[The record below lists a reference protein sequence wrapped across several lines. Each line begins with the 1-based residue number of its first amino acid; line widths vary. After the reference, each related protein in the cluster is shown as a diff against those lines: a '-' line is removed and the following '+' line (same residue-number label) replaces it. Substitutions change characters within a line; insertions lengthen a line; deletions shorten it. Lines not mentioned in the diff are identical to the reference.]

1 MHHEPIVVAAFSH
14 DPYDGYAVVA
24 ILVYRMACGDEV
36 SRLIRD
42 FARIEMLKSVRDF
55 SRERARARARET
67 DRQTDRQTVRQTDR
81 QTGRQTDRQTE
92 TYMQTETDRDRDC
105 GWSLLSHGVAEIKRL
120 DLCNLNPIYER
131 KLNEPDVHQRNV
143 SKSWEGA
150 EDVGIRKRRVA
161 SRLSETRR
169 YTR

>member
-55 SRERARARARET
+55 SRERARARARE
-67 DRQTDRQTVRQTDR
+67 RAR
-81 QTGRQTDRQTE
+81 E
-92 TYMQTETDRDRDC
+92 RDGEWMRTIVMPR
-105 GWSLLSHGVAEIKRL
+105 GF
-120 DLCNLNPIYER
+120 
-131 KLNEPDVHQRNV
+131 
-143 SKSWEGA
+143 
-150 EDVGIRKRRVA
+150 RV
-161 SRLSETRR
+161 
-169 YTR
+169 